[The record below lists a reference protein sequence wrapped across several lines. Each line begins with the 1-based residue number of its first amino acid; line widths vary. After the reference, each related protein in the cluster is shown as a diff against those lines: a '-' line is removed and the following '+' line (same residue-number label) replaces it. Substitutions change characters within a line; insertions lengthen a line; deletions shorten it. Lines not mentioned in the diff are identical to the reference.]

1 MVLVAIAM
9 VAVFMGGVLP
19 TPLYPLYHRTFHFG
33 PVVLTWIYAVY
44 VVGNL
49 AALLVFGRLSDQ
61 IGRRRAALPALG
73 VGLASTA
80 VFILAKGVAAL
91 FVARVLSGFATG
103 LGSGALTAWIAELQ
117 PRKDS
122 HAGALAGAGFNFVGL
137 AAAPLLSGVLAARA
151 PSPLRLCYVIYLAV
165 LVIGGAAVLGAK
177 ETVARPKTPLAEI
190 SWRPRVGVPRGIRAQ
205 FVTPAV
211 TVFVTFALFGF
222 YAALIP
228 GLLAERLR
236 QTSPLT
242 AGLIASE
249 LFAVA
254 ALAVAAAR
262 RLSRRAA
269 MLTGL
274 ALFPLA
280 CGALVWADVARSLP
294 LLLIATVVGG
304 AAGSLG
310 YRGSLEV
317 INAIAPADCR
327 SQVVSSYLLASFGGN
342 SLPVIGVGLL
352 ASATS
357 AILAHLVFAVVIG
370 VLAVAGGVVGL
381 RAPAR

>member
-1 MVLVAIAM
+1 
-9 VAVFMGGVLP
+9 MGGVLP
-19 TPLYPLYHRTFHFG
+19 TPLYPLYRRSFHFG
-33 PVVLTWIYAVY
+33 GVVLTLIYAVY

-61 IGRRRAALPALG
+61 VGRRRAALPALG

-91 FVARVLSGFATG
+91 FVARILSGFATG
-103 LGSGALTAWIAELQ
+103 LGSGTMTAWIAELQ

-122 HAGALAGAGFNFVGL
+122 HAGALAGAGFNFIGL
-137 AAAPLLSGVLAARA
+137 AVAPLLSGVLAACA
-151 PSPLRLCYVIYLAV
+151 PVPLRLCYFVYLAV
-165 LVIGGAAVLGAK
+165 LVAAVAAVLGGR
-177 ETVARPKTPLAEI
+177 ETVARPATDLAEV
-190 SWRPRVGVPRGIRAQ
+190 SLQPRIGVPRGIRAQ

-211 TVFVTFALFGF
+211 TVFITFALFGF

-228 GLLAERLR
+228 GLLVERLR
-236 QTSPLT
+236 RTSPLT
-242 AGLIASE
+242 AGLIAFE

-254 ALAVAAAR
+254 ALAVVATR

-269 MLTGL
+269 MLAGL
-274 ALFPLA
+274 ALLPLA
-280 CGALVWADVARSLP
+280 CGVLVWADLARSLP
-294 LLLIATVVGG
+294 LLLIATVIGG
-304 AAGSLG
+304 TAGSLG

-317 INAIAPADCR
+317 INAIAPAQCR

-352 ASATS
+352 TSATS
-357 AILAHLVFAVVIG
+357 AILAHLVFAAVIAI
-370 VLAVAGGVVGL
+370 LAVAGMVVG
-381 RAPAR
+381 RSAPAR

>member
-1 MVLVAIAM
+1 
-9 VAVFMGGVLP
+9 
-19 TPLYPLYHRTFHFG
+19 
-33 PVVLTWIYAVY
+33 
-44 VVGNL
+44 
-49 AALLVFGRLSDQ
+49 
-61 IGRRRAALPALG
+61 
-73 VGLASTA
+73 
-80 VFILAKGVAAL
+80 
-91 FVARVLSGFATG
+91 
-103 LGSGALTAWIAELQ
+103 
-117 PRKDS
+117 
-122 HAGALAGAGFNFVGL
+122 
-137 AAAPLLSGVLAARA
+137 
-151 PSPLRLCYVIYLAV
+151 
-165 LVIGGAAVLGAK
+165 
-177 ETVARPKTPLAEI
+177 
-190 SWRPRVGVPRGIRAQ
+190 
-205 FVTPAV
+205 
-211 TVFVTFALFGF
+211 
-222 YAALIP
+222 
-228 GLLAERLR
+228 
-236 QTSPLT
+236 
-242 AGLIASE
+242 
-249 LFAVA
+249 
-254 ALAVAAAR
+254 
-262 RLSRRAA
+262 